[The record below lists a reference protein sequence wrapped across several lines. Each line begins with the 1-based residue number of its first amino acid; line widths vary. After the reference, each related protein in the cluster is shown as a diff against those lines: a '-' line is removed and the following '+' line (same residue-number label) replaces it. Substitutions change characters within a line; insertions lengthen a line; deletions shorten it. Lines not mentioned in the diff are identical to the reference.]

1 MLRQFFAATPQRG
14 WRAAARRFRHW
25 STHRHVHGG
34 LVGTIT
40 LTGVLTMPV
49 MAVLPH
55 MPPAPR

>member
-1 MLRQFFAATPQRG
+1 LSIV
-14 WRAAARRFRHW
+14 RHW